1 MIELEKQ
8 IIEGFESLLVLIEL
22 EIIDNGRN

>member
-1 MIELEKQ
+1 MIQLEKQ